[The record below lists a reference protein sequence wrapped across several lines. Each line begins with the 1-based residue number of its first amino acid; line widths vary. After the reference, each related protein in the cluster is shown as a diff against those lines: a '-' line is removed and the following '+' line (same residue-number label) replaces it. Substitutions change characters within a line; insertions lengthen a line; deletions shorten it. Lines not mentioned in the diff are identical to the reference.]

1 MRTLDLFFRYI
12 RDMKLKTKLICIYI
26 IASFSALFL
35 LLIVL
40 KAALGK
46 QLFSHEQSMLSN
58 ALNQSI
64 SQLDAQIN
72 DTINLSNV
80 IYNNDDIISAI
91 NVDYG
96 KDYFKM
102 YTAYSI
108 S

>member
-72 DTINLSNV
+72 DTINLSN
-80 IYNNDDIISAI
+80 
-91 NVDYG
+91 
-96 KDYFKM
+96 
-102 YTAYSI
+102 
-108 S
+108 

>member
-40 KAALGK
+40 KAALGSS
-46 QLFSHEQSMLSN
+46 FFHEQSMLSN

-64 SQLDAQIN
+64 SQLDAQI
-72 DTINLSNV
+72 
-80 IYNNDDIISAI
+80 
-91 NVDYG
+91 
-96 KDYFKM
+96 K
-102 YTAYSI
+102 
-108 S
+108 

>member
-1 MRTLDLFFRYI
+1 
-12 RDMKLKTKLICIYI
+12 MKLKTKLICIYI

-72 DTINLSNV
+72 DTINLSN
-80 IYNNDDIISAI
+80 
-91 NVDYG
+91 
-96 KDYFKM
+96 
-102 YTAYSI
+102 
-108 S
+108 